1 MENQMMDMDSHRPLQ
16 TAQPAAKY
24 SFFKAFLGGCGLLLL
39 MTACEAAQKP
49 TLPPPRPS
57 ASSVTI
63 ETRPAGARV
72 TIDGIIV
79 GTSPVQAQLNP
90 GPHLVKAALTGYFP
104 VEQKIQVPSRTTKT
118 FQLTLVASH

>member
-1 MENQMMDMDSHRPLQ
+1 
-16 TAQPAAKY
+16 
-24 SFFKAFLGGCGLLLL
+24 
-39 MTACEAAQKP
+39 
-49 TLPPPRPS
+49 
-57 ASSVTI
+57 
-63 ETRPAGARV
+63 TRPAGARV